1 MSQFNHNTGD
11 VVKFGIG
18 TKNDSGVAS
27 KPCTK
32 FSLPWLLMLE
42 TNCWESWE
50 WHERWQE
57 FQKLDQGKHALC
69 HITSETVNTIK
80 TKIQLDHPIVSAI
93 GNYAIN
99 AFNDLCKEEKSNNL
113 CDHQVMNCMY
123 LKFSKLYCFYM
134 TIEVIEEGIIGVY
147 EATIACDPVD
157 DRGSLVKF
165 ILTDQKPTG
174 MKENLEIK
182 LGTLLSIEEI
192 QFNMSK
198 RLKFKY
204 ATSSTTTWKKLS
216 YDNHGE
222 SESDGIKSG

>member
-1 MSQFNHNTGD
+1 MDIRDEISLSKGNSLPRSSSLSERRTMSG
-11 VVKFGIG
+11 VVKSGDKVFSVGCEVSTILD
-18 TKNDSGVAS
+18 KNSS
-27 KPCTK
+27 
-32 FSLPWLLMLE
+32 FR
-42 TNCWESWE
+42 NCWESWE

-57 FQKLDQGKHALC
+57 FQKLDQGK
-69 HITSETVNTIK
+69 
-80 TKIQLDHPIVSAI
+80 
-93 GNYAIN
+93 
-99 AFNDLCKEEKSNNL
+99 
-113 CDHQVMNCMY
+113 
-123 LKFSKLYCFYM
+123 
-134 TIEVIEEGIIGVY
+134 VIEEGILGVY